1 MDTQSLTR
9 IIKFVAY
16 VGLAFSLF
24 LLFPLAVGI
33 WYDEAYLPFLIFSL
47 LFFLVNF
54 LLFASTR
61 RHAFSLS
68 LKEGILSVNIVWIL
82 LGIGGMLPLLLY
94 TDATVPQ
101 AFFEAVSGFTTTGA
115 TVFGDVESLPKTVL
129 AFRSTMH
136 WVGGMGIIVLGVGL
150 FPLINPNGS
159 LTMFRAEATGIKM
172 EKLTPKI
179 ADTAVRLWGIYVALT
194 LTDALLLWLE
204 GMTPFDAINHAMS
217 TVSTGG
223 FSTKNASFGFYSDNS
238 WILWTTTLF
247 MLIGGINFLAH
258 LKWLH
263 GERSG
268 YRCEEVRW
276 YLRMFIFLS
285 AALGYYLFFYEDTA
299 AFSALTHAAFNVA
312 SLMTTTG
319 FATVDYDGW
328 RHDAVALIIIAM
340 MVSGNAG
347 STAGGIK
354 VIRWVIMFRAL
365 IREVKQTFHP
375 EALMP
380 LVVDRTV
387 FQNRVLF
394 STFGVVALFALT
406 TLAAALYLYG
416 SGYDALTS
424 FSTAL
429 ACAGNIGPGLGLTG
443 PTQNYGF
450 FSGTDLMLLSGVM
463 IAGRLEF
470 VTILLLLSRS
480 FWKRF

>member
-1 MDTQSLTR
+1 VDTQSLTR

-33 WYDEAYLPFLIFSL
+33 WYGEAYLPFLIFAL

-61 RHAFSLS
+61 RYAFSLS

-82 LGIGGMLPLLLY
+82 LGIGGTLPLLLY
-94 TDATVPQ
+94 TDATIPQ

-136 WVGGMGIIVLGVGL
+136 WVGGMGIIILGVGL

-194 LTDALLLWLE
+194 LIDALLLWLE
-204 GMTPFDAINHAMS
+204 GMLPFDAINHAMS

-238 WILWTTTLF
+238 LILWTTTFF

-258 LKWLH
+258 LKWVH
-263 GERSG
+263 RESSG
-268 YRCEEVRW
+268 YRCEEVR
-276 YLRMFIFLS
+276 
-285 AALGYYLFFYEDTA
+285 
-299 AFSALTHAAFNVA
+299 
-312 SLMTTTG
+312 
-319 FATVDYDGW
+319 
-328 RHDAVALIIIAM
+328 
-340 MVSGNAG
+340 
-347 STAGGIK
+347 
-354 VIRWVIMFRAL
+354 
-365 IREVKQTFHP
+365 
-375 EALMP
+375 
-380 LVVDRTV
+380 
-387 FQNRVLF
+387 
-394 STFGVVALFALT
+394 
-406 TLAAALYLYG
+406 
-416 SGYDALTS
+416 
-424 FSTAL
+424 
-429 ACAGNIGPGLGLTG
+429 
-443 PTQNYGF
+443 
-450 FSGTDLMLLSGVM
+450 
-463 IAGRLEF
+463 
-470 VTILLLLSRS
+470 
-480 FWKRF
+480 